1 MMKLFKKFPQYLMPL
16 AISFL
21 ILAIIGCSVP
31 GPGGIARIPI
41 FRVHIEVVDEAD
53 QPIPG
58 AIVESADGQTA
69 TADSEGKASIRF
81 GSVGIHMVTVMTD
94 NRVPYTFTLSMPI
107 DAGKTFT
114 ARLGKPVEFTGPM
127 ILGGLGFWQ
136 LATAQLYP
144 FLLSSMFSAYGYNI
158 DIEDYAQ
165 GEWTEWRISTEEN
178 DRDPLLLRK
187 AFLAKLDNG
196 QEWWQVRFAG
206 DSEDDGAYI
215 IEVLFSEDRGSVR
228 RIRQK
233 IGDEEPQETPVSE
246 GWYYPPMKLTGESLE
261 GAVAERNVSVSVPA
275 GTFSADLMRFAIS
288 PGMDLRIWRY
298 SNVPGGVIK
307 YETKDDEDGLYY
319 RGELLGH
326 GTGATTE
333 LGSF

>member
-1 MMKLFKKFPQYLMPL
+1 MKLSKIIPQYLIPL
-16 AISFL
+16 TISVL
-21 ILAIIGCSVP
+21 LLAVIGCSVP
-31 GPGGIARIPI
+31 GPGSISRIPV

-53 QPIPG
+53 RPIPG

-81 GSVGIHMVTVMTD
+81 GTVGIHMVTVMTD

-144 FLLSSMFSAYGYNI
+144 FLLSSMFSTYGYNI
-158 DIEDYAQ
+158 DIEDYAR
-165 GEWTEWRISTEEN
+165 GEWTEWRITTEEN
-178 DRDPLLLRK
+178 DDDPLLLRK

-196 QEWWQVRFAG
+196 QEWWQIRFAG
-206 DSEDDGAYI
+206 EANNEGAYI

-233 IGDEEPQETPVSE
+233 FGDEEPQETPVSE

-298 SNVPGGVIK
+298 SNVPGAVIK

-319 RGELLGH
+319 RGELLNH